1 MFDNASEV
9 SGYFYVKTI
18 VLHNHSPDY
27 RVLDHLSKTEEQII
41 LLEREINSLTEE
53 INACNQ
59 NIKDMQNK
67 KSIQQ
72 WKITKKNKEMAK
84 KKKEE
89 KLRELRELPA
99 IESEFHRSYGFNGYS
114 EKNEIAYD
122 KAYTSLQT
130 HSLKAIQKYQ
140 ARINNHKE
148 LVNAAKEYNRE
159 CDERADRTEPVVCNN
174 DGFISYNI
182 SLNLP
187 LTDLGRKLFAQKL
200 YEGSFDMVNLNE
212 YSDHGENSENGEN
225 GISGNENQ
233 NLIVD
238 NEENSN
244 MDYYYSEED
253 YSDSDGYYEE
263 DCSESYDYRE
273 SDVMSDD
280 FVMSDVGTEM
290 SEINRS
296 NPINIEALER
306 DFRKDVKMDYTPL
319 RNALHDLYFVNC
331 VKAGRHYSAISRD
344 NYELLHENSSK
355 SLESVNDYYQNIEG
369 MLSKRLFR
377 KLLSKRYLESLKKN
391 ECIYNL
397 VKLSNE
403 LL

>member
-1 MFDNASEV
+1 MNADIVIECTKNGSKLVYDQSLGVEENFHWLKDNFKNVHFKGRLAAEVFVEHCDQSIKAIKSARRHNVLNYSCTLGKLCPFQLTIESMFDNASEL

-89 KLRELRELPA
+89 KLKKLRELPA
-99 IESEFHRSYGFNGYS
+99 IESEFHRSYGFTGYS
-114 EKNEIAYD
+114 EKNESAYD

-200 YEGSFDMVNLNE
+200 YEGSFDMGNLNE
-212 YSDHGENSENGEN
+212 Y
-225 GISGNENQ
+225 
-233 NLIVD
+233 
-238 NEENSN
+238 
-244 MDYYYSEED
+244 
-253 YSDSDGYYEE
+253 
-263 DCSESYDYRE
+263 
-273 SDVMSDD
+273 
-280 FVMSDVGTEM
+280 
-290 SEINRS
+290 
-296 NPINIEALER
+296 
-306 DFRKDVKMDYTPL
+306 
-319 RNALHDLYFVNC
+319 
-331 VKAGRHYSAISRD
+331 
-344 NYELLHENSSK
+344 
-355 SLESVNDYYQNIEG
+355 
-369 MLSKRLFR
+369 
-377 KLLSKRYLESLKKN
+377 
-391 ECIYNL
+391 
-397 VKLSNE
+397 
-403 LL
+403 